1 MSEIQSLLPT
11 LLTDDLEQQTAQW
24 QAWGETKSLAAF
36 GSANLRT
43 YPVSLSMLE
52 QRTGCTAATL
62 GLTESDVS
70 LDDFKYATLY
80 VTGGSTLA
88 AWASLAFL
96 PENVGATFCYLFALV
111 PIVFLGVGSTAPG
124 FIAELL
130 VAGKDRPTDTLE
142 RQCRHEAA
150 HFCCGYWSGLPI
162 ARYSVEAGAP
172 PQVEFD
178 VATTGSGYSATHVA
192 ALTITAMAGLAAEA
206 AHFGAARGAAQDLL
220 DLENQVFRK
229 SREFIG
235 AAAAQDLTRWGV
247 LAASLL
253 LKQNAVAYEAV
264 VQAFARQASVE
275 ECVAL
280 LEQYAK
286 K

>member
-1 MSEIQSLLPT
+1 MLPSLLT
-11 LLTDDLEQQTAQW
+11 EADLEKQTEQW
-24 QAWGETKSLAAF
+24 QEWSNSKSLAAF

-88 AWASLAFL
+88 AFASLALL

-130 VAGKDRPTDTLE
+130 VKNKDGPSDTVE

-162 ARYSVEAGAP
+162 AGYSVIDSGVP
-172 PQVEFD
+172 RVEFD
-178 VATTGSGYSATHVA
+178 VATSGNGYSPTEVA
-192 ALTITAMAGLAAEA
+192 ALTVTAMAGLAAEA

-220 DLENQVFRK
+220 SLENDVFRK
-229 SREFIG
+229 SRDFVG
-235 AAAAQDLTRWGV
+235 AAASQDLTRWGV

-253 LKQNAVAYEAV
+253 LKQNAAAYEAV
-264 VQAFARQASVE
+264 VEAFTRRASVE

-280 LEQYAK
+280 LEQNHAK

>member
-1 MSEIQSLLPT
+1 MLPALLMEA
-11 LLTDDLEQQTAQW
+11 DLEKQTEQW
-24 QAWGETKSLAAF
+24 QEWANTKSLAAF

-52 QRTGCTAATL
+52 QRTGCTADTL

-96 PENVGATFCYLFALV
+96 PENVGATFCYFFALL
-111 PIVFLGVGSTAPG
+111 PILFLGVGSTAPG
-124 FIAELL
+124 FIAELF
-130 VAGKDRPTDTLE
+130 VKSKDGPSDTVE

-162 ARYSVEAGAP
+162 AGYSVIDTGVP
-172 PQVEFD
+172 RVEFD
-178 VATTGSGYSATHVA
+178 VATTTGGKGYSPTEVA
-192 ALTITAMAGLAAEA
+192 ALTVTAMAGLAGEA
-206 AHFGAARGAAQDLL
+206 AHFGSARGAAQDLMS
-220 DLENQVFRK
+220 LENAVFRK
-229 SREFIG
+229 SRDFVG
-235 AAAAQDLTRWGV
+235 AAASQDLTRWGV

-253 LKQNAVAYEAV
+253 LKQNAAAYEAV
-264 VQAFARQASVE
+264 VEAFSRQASVE
-275 ECVAL
+275 ACVAL
-280 LEQYAK
+280 LEQNHANK
-286 K
+286 

>member
-1 MSEIQSLLPT
+1 MLPSLLT
-11 LLTDDLEQQTAQW
+11 EADLEKQTEQW
-24 QAWGETKSLAAF
+24 QEWSNSKSLAAF

-88 AWASLAFL
+88 AFASLALL

-130 VAGKDRPTDTLE
+130 VKNKDGPSDTVE

-162 ARYSVEAGAP
+162 AGYSVIDSGVP
-172 PQVEFD
+172 RVEFD
-178 VATTGSGYSATHVA
+178 VATSGNGYSPTEVA
-192 ALTITAMAGLAAEA
+192 ALTVTAMAGLAAEA

-220 DLENQVFRK
+220 SLENDVFRK
-229 SREFIG
+229 SRDFVG
-235 AAAAQDLTRWGV
+235 AAASQDLTRWGV

-253 LKQNAVAYEAV
+253 LKQNAAAYEAV
-264 VQAFARQASVE
+264 VEAFTRRASVE

-280 LEQYAK
+280 LEQNHTK

>member
-1 MSEIQSLLPT
+1 MLPA
-11 LLTDDLEQQTAQW
+11 LLTEADLEKQTEQW
-24 QAWGETKSLAAF
+24 QEWGNTKSLAAF

-52 QRTGCTAATL
+52 QRTGCNAATL
-62 GLTESDVS
+62 GLTETDVS

-88 AWASLAFL
+88 AWASLALL
-96 PENVGATFCYLFALV
+96 PENVGATFCYFFALV
-111 PIVFLGVGSTAPG
+111 PILFLGVGSTAPG

-130 VAGKDRPTDTLE
+130 VKNKDGPADTVE

-162 ARYSVEAGAP
+162 AGYSVVGSGVP
-172 PQVEFD
+172 RVEFD
-178 VATTGSGYSATHVA
+178 VATSGKGYRPTEVA
-192 ALTITAMAGLAAEA
+192 ALTVTAMAGLVAEA
-206 AHFGAARGAAQDLL
+206 AHFGAARGAAQDLQL
-220 DLENQVFRK
+220 LEQAVFRQ
-229 SREFIG
+229 SRDFVG

-247 LAASLL
+247 LAATLL
-253 LKQNAVAYEAV
+253 LRQNTAAYEAV
-264 VQAFARQASVE
+264 VEAFSRQASVE

-280 LEQYAK
+280 LEKHSAK
-286 K
+286 Q